1 MYITIT
7 LNPNDKLYNMNKSK
21 LISLIYDFKNI
32 YDIDVDLLL
41 NSLNSECITNYIID
55 YKIETQIENEDI
67 IIPKSIVFFV
77 INNNICK
84 IEFAYAQNNTYL
96 ENIISK
102 LDTVCFEN
110 NHSICFGK
118 NINNK
123 SNIIKCFYQ
132 VLKKTINK

>member
-32 YDIDVDLLL
+32 YDTDVDLLL
-41 NSLNSECITNYIID
+41 NSLN
-55 YKIETQIENEDI
+55 
-67 IIPKSIVFFV
+67 
-77 INNNICK
+77 
-84 IEFAYAQNNTYL
+84 
-96 ENIISK
+96 
-102 LDTVCFEN
+102 TVCFEN